1 VITLLDHLNIDRAAV
16 LHRISM
22 GGLTGLASDR
32 LPERFYGWPLRPT
45 PWRALAIRPA
55 AVAGAGGTPGRNGGG
70 GRRAAD
76 RWFTQAFRQKAPEVV
91 EALSS
96 TDPYRR

>member
-70 GRRAAD
+70 GRRGGGPLVHSGVS
-76 RWFTQAFRQKAPEVV
+76 PEGTGGGGGTVIN
-91 EALSS
+91 
-96 TDPYRR
+96 